1 VKNLFDVTM
10 PKNMK
15 PKTIAAANAVRD
27 HCPPKDATI
36 GKAVDMLRK
45 AITDHPTQ
53 AALSGAALL
62 DNLGRSIEHLTIATD
77 GQPDSR
83 VCLFP
88 FVGNGRIGGVPAKGN
103 SGVRQKTMPTKPAM
117 ANTRTVI
124 RAKSQSIRSSS

>member
-1 VKNLFDVTM
+1 MRKRLRLPNCPACGSSDRRIVVGYVAGVIDKSDIDYGPVKDLFDVTM
-10 PKNMK
+10 PNNMK

-62 DNLGRSIEHLTIATD
+62 DNLGRSIEHLTIATALHLQLQRR
-77 GQPDSR
+77 GW
-83 VCLFP
+83 
-88 FVGNGRIGGVPAKGN
+88 
-103 SGVRQKTMPTKPAM
+103 
-117 ANTRTVI
+117 
-124 RAKSQSIRSSS
+124 